1 MEKNRL
7 VVDVIKVVVKIIPKS
22 ETNLINELNHYKKCM
37 FNQAPEVLSSAYCWI
52 PFLNISK
59 FITAL
64 CCNNVL
70 ELKLK
75 LPCMLKLKS

>member
-22 ETNLINELNHYKKCM
+22 ETNLINELNQYKTCM

-52 PFLNISK
+52 PFLNILNTHIPDIK
-59 FITAL
+59 EDWQIKIREIL
-64 CCNNVL
+64 ENN
-70 ELKLK
+70 EIK
-75 LPCMLKLKS
+75 